1 MTYPPQ
7 PGQPDPY
14 GQQPPPSGGF
24 PQQPY
29 PQQGGW
35 DPNQQQQQPY
45 PTQQYPQ
52 QGWDP
57 NQQQQPAWDPNAQ
70 QHQQQYGQPY
80 GQPQQGWDP
89 NTGGQMAGWD
99 QNMAYSQG
107 FGGPPA
113 PPKKSR
119 TGLIIALVA
128 VVVVLAGLGITGFVA
143 PGFFLSKD
151 DTSTASGPDK
161 TAQDIVD
168 ALNRKDKAALNGLK
182 CGDAEEDI
190 AQIIDNVDKVSDVKL
205 NGPVTK
211 VSETEYT
218 AIVAMKI
225 NGNAS
230 TRKGT
235 LGKSGDTWCW
245 RQVSS
250 ASSGGGKTTA
260 PKTTEPTDTSEPD
273 TGPGTASPEGA
284 AAIKAFVDKLNSGD
298 TDGALATACP
308 DTKEFTSSWLKNQL
322 KAPYALTAS
331 SFLGTAL
338 VSANVDGKA
347 GGQTVSGIMFARST
361 DGKSYCISSVF
372 VS

>member
-24 PQQPY
+24 PQQ
-29 PQQGGW
+29 GGW
-35 DPNQQQQQPY
+35 DPNQQQQPY

-57 NQQQQPAWDPNAQ
+57 NQQQPGWDPNMQ
-70 QHQQQYGQPY
+70 QQQQYGQPY

-89 NTGGQMAGWD
+89 NAGGQMSGWNQNAG
-99 QNMAYSQG
+99 YSQG

-113 PPKKSR
+113 PPKKSK

-128 VVVVLAGLGITGFVA
+128 VVVVLAAVGITGFVA

-151 DTSTASGPDK
+151 STTASGPEK
-161 TAQDIVD
+161 TTADIVD
-168 ALNRKDKAALNGLK
+168 ALNRKDKAALNSLK

-190 AQIIDNVDKVSDVKL
+190 SQIIDNVDKVSDVKL
-205 NGPVTK
+205 VGTVTK
-211 VSETEYT
+211 LSETEAT
-218 AIVAMKI
+218 AIVSMKI

-245 RQVSS
+245 RQVGS
-250 ASSGGGKTTA
+250 ASSTGGKTSSPKPSA
-260 PKTTEPTDTSEPD
+260 PTTKPSS
-273 TGPGTASPEGA
+273 PGNAGGGA
-284 AAIKAFVDKLNSGD
+284 AKEVLKQFIDKLNSGD
-298 TDGALATACP
+298 TTGAQALGCEDTRELLGRAIEISLKPPAQLVLGDVPDEKFLARA
-308 DTKEFTSSWLKNQL
+308 E
-322 KAPYALTAS
+322 
-331 SFLGTAL
+331 
-338 VSANVDGKA
+338 
-347 GGQTVSGIMFARST
+347 VSGTMAGTPATGKISATNFDDKGFCVST
-361 DGKSYCISSVF
+361 FLMD
-372 VS
+372 

>member
-14 GQQPPPSGGF
+14 GQQP
-24 PQQPY
+24 QQPY
-29 PQQGGW
+29 PQGGW

-45 PTQQYPQ
+45 PTQQYP

-70 QHQQQYGQPY
+70 QHQQYGQPY
-80 GQPQQGWDP
+80 GQPQQQGWDP
-89 NTGGQMAGWD
+89 NTGGQMSGWD
-99 QNMAYSQG
+99 PNTAYSQG

-113 PPKKSR
+113 PPKKSK

-128 VVVVLAGLGITGFVA
+128 VVVVLAAVGITGFVA

-151 DTSTASGPDK
+151 GSSTASGPDK

-168 ALNRKDKAALNGLK
+168 ALNRKDKAALNSLK
-182 CGDAEEDI
+182 CGNAEEDI

-235 LGKSGDTWCW
+235 LGKSGDKWCW
-245 RQVSS
+245 RQVGS
-250 ASSGGGKTTA
+250 ASSSGGKTTS
-260 PKTTEPTDTSEPD
+260 PKTTEPTE
-273 TGPGTASPEGA
+273 TGAPGSGSDSASPEGTA
-284 AAIKAFVDKLNSGD
+284 VIKDFIDKLNSGD
-298 TDGALATACP
+298 TQGAVALGCADTRDLTAN
-308 DTKEFTSSWLKNQL
+308 WLKNLL
-322 KAPYALTAS
+322 KPPYELTVS
-331 SFLGTAL
+331 GFSGTAL
-338 VSANVDGKA
+338 MSADVGGKAAGKTVDGLIFA
-347 GGQTVSGIMFARST
+347 GNT
-361 DGKSYCISSVF
+361 DGKGFCISSFF
-372 VS
+372 VT